1 MQQLFS
7 ELFGLGA
14 RDSENTNLPGH
25 FCAHLRSF
33 HQTPRPKEQ
42 QHCVELCVE
51 DDIEDDAAP
60 SIEGKFVEN
69 YRQSRRD
76 FRRSYP
82 RTVFMAGRHGAGCS
96 QRRSA
101 WLEAGRCISLRLAAP
116 RCAPTR
122 RAAARCDTARQDAN
136 RCGPLRPGAARH
148 DAKCAGRTPLH
159 VYSLRLTLA
168 LLFDFAYSTS
178 SQADMAQLVE
188 HNLAKVG
195 VAGSS
200 PVVRS
205 IVCTEPISIGSF
217 HFWRSGQVVRQRPAK
232 PLPPV
237 RIRASPPAQRIGRPA
252 GRPFPYVFKLRN

>member
-1 MQQLFS
+1 
-7 ELFGLGA
+7 
-14 RDSENTNLPGH
+14 
-25 FCAHLRSF
+25 
-33 HQTPRPKEQ
+33 
-42 QHCVELCVE
+42 
-51 DDIEDDAAP
+51 
-60 SIEGKFVEN
+60 
-69 YRQSRRD
+69 
-76 FRRSYP
+76 
-82 RTVFMAGRHGAGCS
+82 MAGRHGAGCS

-101 WLEAGRCISLRLAAP
+101 WFEAGRCISLRLAAP

-136 RCGPLRPGAARH
+136 RCGPLRHGAARH

-168 LLFDFAYSTS
+168 LLFDFAYSTF

-205 IVCTEPISIGSF
+205 IVC
-217 HFWRSGQVVRQRPAK
+217 A
-232 PLPPV
+232 
-237 RIRASPPAQRIGRPA
+237 RADVN
-252 GRPFPYVFKLRN
+252 RPFAYKAAWPSGKAEACKAFTPGSNPGFASSTTYRAPRGAPVSICLQTTKLT